1 MPPPPPPTVL
11 PALPDPPQ
19 SSTSCREYDTNAHLR
34 HALACKSIQRTT
46 SPSAHPGR
54 RGTRFGRS
62 ITPPRS
68 PKRVRFT
75 PPSATESSPH
85 TAYSIHVTRE
95 STYGVAGG
103 GANISVVNP
112 ATAARFRLIPQFWP
126 RPFDIVFG
134 NNSRFTCTQFV
145 DFGPVLGQVALV
157 DNAPDT
163 LISIGALADRSYE
176 TRFNRDLGLASTTK
190 ANFFTRGVAI
200 LALTSSN
207 LI

>member
-1 MPPPPPPTVL
+1 M
-11 PALPDPPQ
+11 
-19 SSTSCREYDTNAHLR
+19 
-34 HALACKSIQRTT
+34 T

-75 PPSATESSPH
+75 PPSATASSPH

-95 STYGVAGG
+95 ATYSIADS

-145 DFGPVLGQVALV
+145 DFGPVLCQVALMA
-157 DNAPDT
+157 NAPDT
-163 LISIGALADRSYE
+163 LISIGALADRGYE
-176 TRFNRDLGLASTTK
+176 TRFNCDLGVGILPRPTSSP
-190 ANFFTRGVAI
+190 GEVAI
-200 LALTSSN
+200 LALTSLN